1 MKFESEVLYSN
12 VGISFWGGVCP
23 ITGTI
28 IDHTHSLYGECI
40 ADKILCIPSGRGS
53 CTGSQVMLELLL
65 NGKGPRAI
73 ILRDADSIL
82 CTGAI
87 VAEEFFKDECPSIPI
102 ICAVKDQF
110 SKLQEY
116 SSLQVFIQKENVN
129 GQEKSQVIISSS
141 DNGYTHST
149 QNLME
154 LSDTLEIDPAYDL
167 ENQSEATRM
176 AFQTVKRVAAIS
188 NATKLLP
195 IACAHID
202 AVTFIGQGGL
212 RFAQKL
218 AELGGKVSVPTT
230 LNSQS
235 VDRRRWAELGVDA
248 SLAKNANAVGDAYLK
263 LGAEMSFTC
272 APYLLPTKPSF
283 QDNIMWGE
291 SNAVVYANSVL
302 GARTEKY
309 ADYFDICAAIIGK
322 VPNIGVHIE
331 SNRQPKI
338 VIDATSFIQQH
349 ILPYAGNAV
358 DSSIDAFFPL
368 MGWLCGNLSDG
379 HVPLILGFDKI
390 DVTEDNLKA
399 FCAAYGTTG
408 TAPLFHMAYV
418 TPEAKADTTVVQM
431 RDNCRKGFVEV
442 KMVDVR
448 DAYISLDSGN
458 IDNDCGEIDLVA
470 LGNPHLSITE
480 LKLLSER
487 ISADGR
493 PKKSSVE
500 VVATLSREVLEKGKE
515 FGYTHELEKFG
526 VKFIN
531 DTCWCM
537 LLSPP
542 IIPEDLN
549 ARILTNSGKYA
560 HYGPALTNRSVRFG
574 SFNDCIEG
582 AKTGKIKAGH
592 TALPVWIRSFA
603 TRAFTL
609 VAK

>member
-1 MKFESEVLYSN
+1 
-12 VGISFWGGVCP
+12 
-23 ITGTI
+23 
-28 IDHTHSLYGECI
+28 
-40 ADKILCIPSGRGS
+40 
-53 CTGSQVMLELLL
+53 
-65 NGKGPRAI
+65 
-73 ILRDADSIL
+73 
-82 CTGAI
+82 
-87 VAEEFFKDECPSIPI
+87 
-102 ICAVKDQF
+102 
-110 SKLQEY
+110 
-116 SSLQVFIQKENVN
+116 
-129 GQEKSQVIISSS
+129 
-141 DNGYTHST
+141 
-149 QNLME
+149 
-154 LSDTLEIDPAYDL
+154 
-167 ENQSEATRM
+167 
-176 AFQTVKRVAAIS
+176 
-188 NATKLLP
+188 
-195 IACAHID
+195 
-202 AVTFIGQGGL
+202 
-212 RFAQKL
+212 
-218 AELGGKVSVPTT
+218 
-230 LNSQS
+230 
-235 VDRRRWAELGVDA
+235 
-248 SLAKNANAVGDAYLK
+248 
-263 LGAEMSFTC
+263 
-272 APYLLPTKPSF
+272 
-283 QDNIMWGE
+283 
-291 SNAVVYANSVL
+291 
-302 GARTEKY
+302 
-309 ADYFDICAAIIGK
+309 
-322 VPNIGVHIE
+322 
-331 SNRQPKI
+331 
-338 VIDATSFIQQH
+338 
-349 ILPYAGNAV
+349 
-358 DSSIDAFFPL
+358 
-368 MGWLCGNLSDG
+368 
-379 HVPLILGFDKI
+379 
-390 DVTEDNLKA
+390 
-399 FCAAYGTTG
+399 
-408 TAPLFHMAYV
+408 MAYV

-442 KMVDVR
+442 KMEDVR

-526 VKFIN
+526 VKFFN